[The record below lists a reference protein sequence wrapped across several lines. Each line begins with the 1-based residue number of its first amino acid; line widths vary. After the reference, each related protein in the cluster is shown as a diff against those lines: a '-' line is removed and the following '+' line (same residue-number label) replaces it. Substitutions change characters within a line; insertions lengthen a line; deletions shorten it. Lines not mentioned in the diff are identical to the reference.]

1 MDRIK
6 GKVREGQGNKR
17 KGGDGKEKERKRNNR
32 IWEVRGKEKQV
43 EIEERWLVRQRKR
56 DVGK

>member
-43 EIEERWLVRQRKR
+43 EIEERWLVWQRKR
-56 DVGK
+56 DVEK

>member
-56 DVGK
+56 DVEK